1 MTRDCGQ
8 ATKLRSYR
16 VGVHPN
22 CATYHRAIFEAL
34 RAHYRTCILCNWR
47 TPE

>member
-16 VGVHPN
+16 LYVHKSDDRR
-22 CATYHRAIFEAL
+22 RAIFEAL
-34 RAHYRTCILCNWR
+34 VAHYRTCIICNWR
-47 TPE
+47 DPE